1 LDKKIDNVE
10 SNLTKKIDKLD
21 VKIDNVESSLTKKID
36 SQTFELKQE
45 IRSNATYLDQAFQ
58 QINIIDK
65 QRYMDKKNIRY
76 SYV

>member
-1 LDKKIDNVE
+1 MLDK
-10 SNLTKKIDKLD
+10 
-21 VKIDNVESSLTKKID
+21 KIDNVESSLTKKID